1 MGNVR
6 ATENVPA
13 TLPRV
18 MGEESDMLSFR
29 KKNIYLIHN
38 SKLFFYFYLANQTFV
53 SRKYLKGNETAML
66 PPSFFSV
73 ERIFKYFSGF
83 YFF

>member
-6 ATENVPA
+6 ATEKVPA

-18 MGEESDMLSFR
+18 MGEERDMLSFR
-29 KKNIYLIHN
+29 QKKYLFDPLFKIYYFI
-38 SKLFFYFYLANQTFV
+38 YFYLANHTLV

-66 PPSFFSV
+66 PPSFFS
-73 ERIFKYFSGF
+73 
-83 YFF
+83 